1 MKSSIF
7 GSLLLVELA
16 TYLIIRSSK
25 GSDASKYERK
35 PQNNWSALSEGID
48 PTDE

>member
-1 MKSSIF
+1 MKSSVF
-7 GSLLLVELA
+7 GSLLLVALA

>member
-1 MKSSIF
+1 MKNSIF
-7 GSLLLVELA
+7 GSLLLVALA
-16 TYLIIRSSK
+16 TNLIIKSSK
-25 GSDASKYERK
+25 RSATSKYERK